1 MGGHEAPR
9 RLGVNRGQ
17 VATENPST
25 SGSCW
30 HRRHCSLQLVCHAQ
44 FVEPKEKGK
53 AWGAKLR
60 ARCQH
65 SDLAFICKETTAGGQ
80 QVKRAIPRS
89 SRRTVKTE
97 GRVSTQRHTDDVG
110 YCLLWVSG
118 RFRLA
123 ILGRRKRSLQ
133 DRSIFANVKRQI
145 PSKLLNALS
154 FIVRLQVASSM
165 L

>member
-65 SDLAFICKETTAGGQ
+65 SDWGFKYEETTLEQ
-80 QVKRAIPRS
+80 
-89 SRRTVKTE
+89 
-97 GRVSTQRHTDDVG
+97 
-110 YCLLWVSG
+110 
-118 RFRLA
+118 F
-123 ILGRRKRSLQ
+123 
-133 DRSIFANVKRQI
+133 
-145 PSKLLNALS
+145 LLNFEKAKAKINECLVPLPAALS
-154 FIVRLQVASSM
+154 AFTSRSKQRFHA
-165 L
+165 